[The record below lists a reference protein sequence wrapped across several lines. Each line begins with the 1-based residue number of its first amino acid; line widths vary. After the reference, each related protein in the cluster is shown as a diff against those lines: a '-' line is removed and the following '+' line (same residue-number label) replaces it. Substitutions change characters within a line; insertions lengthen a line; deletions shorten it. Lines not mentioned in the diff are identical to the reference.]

1 MSLKN
6 KKIFVVL
13 TLLLISLFSISCNE
27 NKLKLNAEE
36 LKNCARW
43 NWIALTDTKKWTK
56 KAEAYFTYVP
66 GKKISNNELADEELL
81 LCGTWRLV
89 YLSPH
94 FYEIAEPYKNQYVN
108 ADSKGNVF
116 FVETEL
122 AI

>member
-43 NWIALTDTKKWTK
+43 NWIALTDTKKWTNQI
-56 KAEAYFTYVP
+56 
-66 GKKISNNELADEELL
+66 KKIAEEILN
-81 LCGTWRLV
+81 GNKN
-89 YLSPH
+89 
-94 FYEIAEPYKNQYVN
+94 YEI
-108 ADSKGNVF
+108 SKSYHFQCKVYF
-116 FVETEL
+116 LRFLHPL
-122 AI
+122 A

>member
-1 MSLKN
+1 MSDSYKRNLAVPFFTQRDN
-6 KKIFVVL
+6 TYI
-13 TLLLISLFSISCNE
+13 
-27 NKLKLNAEE
+27 
-36 LKNCARW
+36 
-43 NWIALTDTKKWTK
+43 WTK

-81 LCGTWRLV
+81 LCGTWRPV

>member
-43 NWIALTDTKKWTK
+43 NWIALTDTKKWSK
-56 KAEAYFTYVP
+56 KAIKNRDAAH
-66 GKKISNNELADEELL
+66 NDLL
-81 LCGTWRLV
+81 QQG
-89 YLSPH
+89 
-94 FYEIAEPYKNQYVN
+94 FQDN
-108 ADSKGNVF
+108 G
-116 FVETEL
+116 
-122 AI
+122 

>member
-43 NWIALTDTKKWTK
+43 NWIALTDTKKWSK
-56 KAEAYFTYVP
+56 KA
-66 GKKISNNELADEELL
+66 I
-81 LCGTWRLV
+81 
-89 YLSPH
+89 
-94 FYEIAEPYKNQYVN
+94 KNRDARTTIYCSKDFRTMGDLD
-108 ADSKGNVF
+108 DS
-116 FVETEL
+116 L
-122 AI
+122 HHLQ